1 MMVVKWR
8 CLKMML
14 VVSNRRGEP
23 CPRQACGVSK
33 VEDPVKQG
41 LSQALR
47 EPRCLRFNRRSL
59 PSRGEV
65 VLIRPL
71 LRELLLALYL
81 QADALSQ
88 ASHLAGPVDMCH
100 HFCNEVF
107 LMVMAIMI

>member
-8 CLKMML
+8 CLQMML

-33 VEDPVKQG
+33 AEDPVKRG

-47 EPRCLRFNRRSL
+47 DPRCLRFNRRSL

-71 LRELLLALYL
+71 RKRELLLALYL

-88 ASHLAGPVDMCH
+88 ASHLAVVDMCH